1 MPSSAEQPARA
12 AARRSFERLR
22 TLAAADLERVDRT
35 LAQRLESPVALIGEL
50 AGHLLASG
58 GKRLR
63 AVLTVASARMMGYE
77 GRRHI
82 DLAAAVEF
90 IHTATLL
97 HDDVV
102 DDSALRRGR
111 ATANALWGNKAAVLV
126 GDFLFGRSFQL
137 MVGDGRIEVLAILA
151 SAAAAIAEGEVRQLA
166 IADDLEAGLDAH
178 LEVIEAKTARLF
190 AAAAEVGAVA
200 AGEDRDVAKERAAL
214 CRYGL
219 KLGTA
224 FQLADDALDYAAR
237 EAELGKAVGDD
248 FRGGKITLPV
258 ALAFARAGE
267 AERAFWRR
275 TLKEGSQREGD
286 LERATTLL
294 AETGALADCMAEAR
308 RQGAEA
314 SAALAAFPPN
324 PWRAGLEELVDF
336 CVERAF

>member
-1 MPSSAEQPARA
+1 MPSSAQPPSRA

-22 TLAAADLERVDRT
+22 ALAAADLERVDRT
-35 LAQRLESPVALIGEL
+35 LVRRLQSPVALIGEL
-50 AGHLLASG
+50 AGHLVASG

-63 AVLTVASARMMGYE
+63 AVLTIAAARMMGYQ
-77 GRRHI
+77 GWRHI

-126 GDFLFGRSFQL
+126 GDVLFGRSFQL
-137 MVGDGRIEVLAILA
+137 MVGDGRIEVLAILTD
-151 SAAAAIAEGEVRQLA
+151 AAATIAEGEVRQLA
-166 IADDLEAGLDAH
+166 IADDLEAGMDAH
-178 LEVIEAKTARLF
+178 MAVIEAKTARLF

-200 AGEDRDVAKERAAL
+200 AGEGRDVTKERAAL
-214 CRYGL
+214 YRYGL

-237 EAELGKAVGDD
+237 QAELGKTVGDD
-248 FRGGKITLPV
+248 LRGGKITLPV
-258 ALAFARAGE
+258 ALAFARGGA

-275 TLKEGSQREGD
+275 VLQQNRQQEGD
-286 LERATTLL
+286 LERATALL
-294 AETGALADCMAEAR
+294 TETGALADCMAEAR
-308 RQGAEA
+308 RQGAQA
-314 SAALAAFPPN
+314 SAALAGFPPS
-324 PWRAGLEELVDF
+324 PWRDGLEELVGF